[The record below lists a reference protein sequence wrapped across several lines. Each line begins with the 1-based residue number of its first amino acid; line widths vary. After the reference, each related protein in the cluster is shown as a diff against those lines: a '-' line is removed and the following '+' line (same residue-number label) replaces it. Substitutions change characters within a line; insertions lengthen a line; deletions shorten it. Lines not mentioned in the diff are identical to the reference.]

1 MPAVTITVVVGLNDG
16 SPQYVPVSQ
25 SANPDKVLVP
35 LGRGPQTVTFTLT
48 PGAGSPETTTLLFAQ
63 NSNGMGNTPPI
74 TFKPVTAS
82 DIAFPQGWNAARQA
96 AFVAAVQTALNGVV
110 PSSPPNSPSVATITF
125 DPSTFEGGQA
135 LEIDLPYTVN
145 YWINVQGVSWGM
157 NYFDPEVDIDP
168 GS

>member
-16 SPQYVPVSQ
+16 SPQYIPVSQ

-63 NSNGMGNTPPI
+63 NSDGMGNTPPI

-96 AFVAAVQTALNGVV
+96 AFVAAVQTALDGVV

-125 DPSTFEGGQA
+125 DPATLEGGQA

-157 NYFDPEVDIDP
+157 NVYDPELDLEP
-168 GS
+168 GT

>member
-63 NSNGMGNTPPI
+63 NADGMGNTPPI

-110 PSSPPNSPSVATITF
+110 PSSPANSPSVATITF
-125 DPSTFEGGQA
+125 DPATLEGGQA

-157 NYFDPEVDIDP
+157 NVYDPELDLEP
-168 GS
+168 GT

>member
-1 MPAVTITVVVGLNDG
+1 MPDVTITIGVAASDG
-16 SPQYVPVSQ
+16 GGWVPTTQ
-25 SANPDKVLVP
+25 SANPDKVKVP

-48 PGAGSPETTTLLFAQ
+48 PTTTSPPTTRFIFAQ
-63 NSNGMGNTPPI
+63 NADGMGNTPPI

-110 PSSPPNSPSVATITF
+110 PSSPNSPNVAQITF
-125 DPSTFEGGQA
+125 DPATFEGGQS

-145 YWINVQGVSWGM
+145 YWINVNGVSWGM
-157 NYFDPEVDIDP
+157 NVYDPEVDIDP

>member
-1 MPAVTITVVVGLNDG
+1 MAAVTITVVVGLNDG

-25 SANPDKVLVP
+25 SATPDPVSVP
-35 LGRGPQTVTFTLT
+35 LGHGPQTVTFTLT
-48 PGAGSPETTTLLFAQ
+48 PGSGSPATTALWFAQ
-63 NSNGMGNTPPI
+63 NADGWGNTNPI

-82 DIAFPQGWNAARQA
+82 DISFPPGWNAQRQA
-96 AFVAAVQTALNGVV
+96 DFVAAVQTALNGVV

-135 LEIDLPYTVN
+135 LAIDLPYTVN

-157 NYFDPEVDIDP
+157 NVFDPEVDIDP

>member
-25 SANPDKVLVP
+25 SATPDPVSVP
-35 LGRGPQTVTFTLT
+35 LGHGPQTVTFTLT
-48 PGAGSPETTTLLFAQ
+48 PGAGSPETTALLFAQ
-63 NSNGMGNTPPI
+63 NADGWGNTPPI
-74 TFKPVTAS
+74 TFKPVTAA
-82 DIAFPQGWNAARQA
+82 DISFPAGWNAQRQA
-96 AFVAAVQTALNGVV
+96 AFVASVQSALNAVV

-135 LEIDLPYTVN
+135 FAIDLPYTVN

-157 NYFDPEVDIDP
+157 NVFDPEVDIDP